1 MVAPD
6 TRVPA
11 GHVLLPLLV
20 AGAGEGVGWGLLATV
35 PAGTGWFGDP
45 RLLAGVHAL
54 TLGAVGLSLVGA
66 GWQLV
71 PVVTVRPWG
80 RFYPARLVNG
90 LLVLALPFLLL
101 GFGRPGTAVVA
112 VVPALLALGV
122 RFLAVVWALRRGERP
137 VHRAWLLLAELAAAA
152 GLGYGL
158 LLWLARSGTAAGID
172 PWSGVHRH
180 AALLLGGWVGGWI
193 VGVGA
198 LLLPMF
204 AIAREPSPAL
214 LGVAA
219 AAWFGGLGLGW
230 APLWALGAGLAAVLL
245 LGTLLTGAKRGAPLL
260 QAGVGIGGLLVAGGL
275 VVAGRTEPAVAVALV
290 LGVLPLVRGVAQRI
304 VPFLAWTAWL
314 AHAPARAP
322 AAGTLLPARG
332 AAIQAGLSLFGGL
345 GWVLARAGVPA
356 LAAPSAALLLAGALL
371 HLGLLVTAVAR
382 ASRARLAL
390 DALPGTVRPGAPGA

>member
-1 MVAPD
+1 MIAPD

-11 GHVLLPLLV
+11 GHVLVPLLV
-20 AGAGEGVGWGLLATV
+20 AAACEAVAWGLLATA
-35 PAGTGWFGDP
+35 PAGSGWFGDP

-54 TLGAVGLSLVGA
+54 TVGVVALSLVGA

-80 RFYPARLVNG
+80 RFYPAPLVNG
-90 LLVLALPFLLL
+90 LLVLALPFLLV
-101 GFGRPGTAVVA
+101 GFWRPGTAVLAALPV
-112 VVPALLALGV
+112 LLALGL
-122 RFLAVVWALRRGERP
+122 RLLAVVGALRHGERP
-137 VHRAWLLLAELAAAA
+137 VHRAWLLLAEHAAAV
-152 GLGYGL
+152 GLTYGV
-158 LLWLARSGTAAGID
+158 LLWLARSGTAMGID

-204 AIAREPSPAL
+204 AVAREPSPVL
-214 LGVAA
+214 LGVAG
-219 AAWFGGLGLGW
+219 AAWFGGLALGW
-230 APLWALGAGLAAVLL
+230 APLWAAGAGVAALLL

-260 QAGVGIGGLLVAGGL
+260 QAGVGTGGLLVAGGL
-275 VVAGRTEPAVAVALV
+275 VAAGRAEAAVTVALV

-314 AHAPARAP
+314 AHAPSWAP
-322 AAGTLLPARG
+322 AAGALLPARG
-332 AAIQAGLSLFGGL
+332 AAIQAGLSLLGGL
-345 GWVLARAGVPA
+345 GWALARASIPA
-356 LAAPSAALLLAGALL
+356 LAAPAAALLLAGALL
-371 HLGLLVTAVAR
+371 HLGLLGVALAR

-390 DALPGTVRPGAPGA
+390 DALPGTARPRAPGA